1 MVNKESI
8 TRRDFLRTASLGA
21 STVYTAS
28 ALSPRRAL
36 SPRQRT
42 PATDRPNVVV
52 ILADNMG
59 RDTGCYGNTAIK
71 TPNIDGLAADGV
83 KFENAFCT
91 TSSCSP
97 SRAVILSGL
106 YAHANG
112 MYGLSHAYHHFSCF
126 DDLQTLPGLLR
137 SAGYRTGLNGKL
149 HVTPREIFPFDVEI
163 DSDAR
168 NTVQM
173 AEESRGFLSAGFEA
187 PFFLYFCPWDPHRG
201 RPFDA
206 WPDPNPFGNK
216 SEGYEGVKQVTYTPE
231 EVNAPSYLPD
241 TPATRAELAQYYQ
254 AISRM
259 DQGVG
264 RLITILKEQ
273 GHYENTLIMFLSDNG
288 PAFPG
293 GLATLYEPGMH
304 LPLIVKPPQPGNPGM
319 TNHALVNWPS
329 LTPTIL
335 DFAGAIPEEAPFQED
350 SLKPILEEEHPAEW
364 NEVYAA
370 HNLHEI
376 TMYTPMRVLR
386 GQRFKLIWNI
396 AWEQEQPMPRDIW
409 ESTTWQYLRRNEIET
424 LGKRSI
430 DALLHRP
437 EFELYDL
444 QEDPDEVNNLA
455 ERPEYAERMED
466 MKAKIKSF
474 QEDTQDPWIIEWE
487 HQGLQV
493 SEDY

>member
-1 MVNKESI
+1 MMPPDNI
-8 TRRDFLRTASLGA
+8 TRRDFLRRASLGA
-21 STVYTAS
+21 STVYASS
-28 ALSPRRAL
+28 ALSPRWGA
-36 SPRQRT
+36 S
-42 PATDRPNVVV
+42 ADRPNVVV
-52 ILADNMG
+52 ILTDNMG
-59 RDTGCYGNTAIK
+59 RDAGCYGNTAIE
-71 TPNIDGLAADGV
+71 TPNIDALAGDGV

-126 DDLQTLPGLLR
+126 EDLSTLPAVLG
-137 SAGYRTGLNGKL
+137 SAGYRTGINGKL
-149 HVTPREIFPFDVEI
+149 HVSPPRTFPFDVKISE
-163 DSDAR
+163 SGAR
-168 NTVQM
+168 NTVEM
-173 AEESRGFLSAGFEA
+173 AEESRDFIAADSEV
-187 PFFLYFCPWDPHRG
+187 PFFLHFCPWDPHRG

-216 SEGYEGVKQVTYTPE
+216 PEGYEGVDQITYAPE
-231 EVNAPSYLPD
+231 EVRVPSYLPD
-241 TPATRAELAQYYQ
+241 TPGTRAELAQYYQ
-254 AISRM
+254 SISRM

-264 RLITILKEQ
+264 RLVSILKEE
-273 GHYENTLIMFLSDNG
+273 GHYDDTLIIFLSDNG

-304 LPLIVKPPQPGNPGM
+304 LPLIIKPPQPENPGM
-319 TNHALVNWPS
+319 TNHAMVNWPS

-335 DFAGAIPEEAPFQED
+335 DFAGESLEEAAFQED
-350 SLKPILEEEHPAEW
+350 SIKPILEEEHPAGWE
-364 NEVYAA
+364 EVYAA

-386 GQRFKLIWNI
+386 GRRFKLIWNI
-396 AWEQEQPMPRDIW
+396 AWEQEQPVPRDIW
-409 ESTTWQYLRRNEIET
+409 ESTTWQYLRRNGIET
-424 LGKRSI
+424 LGKRSMKSF
-430 DALLHRP
+430 LRRP

-455 ERPEYAERMED
+455 EQAEHAERLKE

-474 QEDTQDPWIIEWE
+474 QEDTEDPWIIEWNQ
-487 HQGLQV
+487 QGLEV
-493 SEDY
+493 TESY